1 MTTEQRIERVED
13 ELEQVKRILLR
24 TAGYAESANAGLE
37 RLTVRV
43 DRIADSV
50 DSLTAAQNRTQVQ
63 LDRLTD
69 RVDSLTAAQDRTQVQ
84 LDRLTDKVDSLT
96 AAQDRTQVQLDQLAE
111 RVDRMGTRIDEFV
124 FQVQRLLT
132 HQGERL
138 VIVEG
143 QNERLVGVVQMLA
156 RNYEAQQSQLQEF
169 QLTTNAALERIDR
182 ILDYLLKERNG

>member
-43 DRIADSV
+43 DRIADS
-50 DSLTAAQNRTQVQ
+50 
-63 LDRLTD
+63 
-69 RVDSLTAAQDRTQVQ
+69 
-84 LDRLTDKVDSLT
+84 VDSLT